1 MDWWRQNSDV
11 LNLGLNGA
19 MLLVWVL
26 YLQVFLSGF
35 RRQRRAMIVIG
46 MGAGTGLDARCL
58 LSNMSEDSIYV
69 VNLIARVKAGEDGW
83 DASFIDRH
91 DLPGEEADRDPM
103 RRTRQGPLGA
113 GDYMDSGSF
122 GDLLA
127 RAMPPGRD
135 PEAVFAHTEGVL
147 TVEVVALYA
156 AEDLPVAARRRFRIR
171 PAEDGPRLEP
181 LDLRTGQV
189 RSRRRRRRLARDG
202 DRL

>member
-1 MDWWRQNSDV
+1 MDWLRQNSDV
-11 LNLGLNGA
+11 LNVALNGA

-46 MGAGTGLDARCL
+46 MGAGPGLDARCL

-69 VNLIARVKAGEDGW
+69 ANLIARVEAGEDGW

-91 DLPGEEADRDPM
+91 DLPDEEAGRDPM

-113 GDYMDSGSF
+113 GDYMDAGAF

-127 RAMPPGRD
+127 RAVPEGRD
-135 PEAVFAHTEGVL
+135 PEAVFARDEGLL

-171 PAEDGPRLEP
+171 PAEDGPRLEAV
-181 LDLRTGQV
+181 DLHTEQI
-189 RSRRRRRRLARDG
+189 RSHRQRRKLARDG
-202 DRL
+202 NRL